1 MRHPRVCVVFFS
13 STNTILQYQNILKR
27 PQRWVSVSLNS
38 SRWWEIA
45 SISSPFIVSKPMAF
59 HSRLLF
65 YVRNAKRHSGLYI
78 VGCSFVAFAIL
89 ACFDNIPAIDAFFFA
104 VSSCTESGLNPI
116 DVKELKLGQQLVIY
130 IFPIITNLAFVNI
143 GVVLVRL
150 RYFEK
155 RLRKIDPRLL
165 TKRRP
170 AEPIEDDT
178 ENHVELQGGIQRGA
192 TRTTTTSVK
201 NSPNE
206 SKMPEVTASHPK
218 QNDHI
223 AWANDVGRG
232 NALRIPSPREL
243 DQGESLSI
251 CVLGEGWQ
259 LTEVLQ
265 ALPSP
270 SCRPT
275 ATVFLSTVA
284 PSHTQLEDP

>member
-1 MRHPRVCVVFFS
+1 
-13 STNTILQYQNILKR
+13 
-27 PQRWVSVSLNS
+27 
-38 SRWWEIA
+38 
-45 SISSPFIVSKPMAF
+45 
-59 HSRLLF
+59 
-65 YVRNAKRHSGLYI
+65 
-78 VGCSFVAFAIL
+78 VAFAIL

-170 AEPIEDDT
+170 AELIEDAT
-178 ENHVELQGGIQRGA
+178 GNHVELQGGIQRGA
-192 TRTTTTSVK
+192 TRTATTSVN

-270 SCRPT
+270 SCRPK